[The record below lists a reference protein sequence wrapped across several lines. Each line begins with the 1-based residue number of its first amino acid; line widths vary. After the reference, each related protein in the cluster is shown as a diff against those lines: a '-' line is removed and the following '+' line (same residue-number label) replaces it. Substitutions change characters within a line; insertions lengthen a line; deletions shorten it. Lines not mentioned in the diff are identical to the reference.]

1 MPFRTIAYIIIG
13 VGCLFTAWAI
23 YIIYTLD
30 AWLDIIFGWF
40 FLGPLPIIM
49 GIVILR
55 YTKSKANLSIAK
67 KIGKKRSR

>member
-1 MPFRTIAYIIIG
+1 MPFRTIAYIIISI
-13 VGCLFTAWAI
+13 GCLLTACAI
-23 YIIYTLD
+23 YIIYTVD

-49 GIVILR
+49 GLIMLR

-67 KIGKKRSR
+67 KIVKKRSR